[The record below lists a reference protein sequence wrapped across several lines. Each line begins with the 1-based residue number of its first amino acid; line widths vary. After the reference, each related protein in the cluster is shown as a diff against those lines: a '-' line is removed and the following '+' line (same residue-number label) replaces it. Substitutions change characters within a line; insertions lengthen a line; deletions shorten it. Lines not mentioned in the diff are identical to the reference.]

1 MTPAILQ
8 LDRLG
13 VAYTL
18 HEYQHQPNST
28 SYGEEAAAKLG
39 ITPDQVFKTL
49 VAKLDGKQLCVAVL
63 PVSAQLSMKLL
74 ARAASCR
81 KAVMADTGEAQ
92 RSSGYLAGG
101 ISPLGQKR
109 RLPTFIDSS
118 AEDYSS
124 IYISAGRRGLEV
136 ALAPVDLQ
144 TILDASFVSLAQV

>member
-1 MTPAILQ
+1 
-8 LDRLG
+8 
-13 VAYTL
+13 
-18 HEYQHQPNST
+18 
-28 SYGEEAAAKLG
+28 
-39 ITPDQVFKTL
+39 
-49 VAKLDGKQLCVAVL
+49 
-63 PVSAQLSMKLL
+63 
-74 ARAASCR
+74 
-81 KAVMADTGEAQ
+81 MADTGEAQ